1 MTVRIRVLVA
11 DDHAIVRE
19 GVHQLLS
26 QQPDIEV
33 VGEAA
38 DGAQVLD
45 LARKL
50 RPDLVL
56 MDIGMPGMNG
66 LEATRAL
73 KAEQPQTNVLV
84 LTMQEGED
92 YFFRLLQAGAS
103 GYVLKGAGSAELLS
117 AIRAVQQGGVY
128 LNPTMTKKVL
138 GDLLKR
144 PEQVN
149 ATSDRLTPREH
160 EVLKLIAE
168 GKTNREIADELVL
181 SLNTVQTHR
190 LHIMEK
196 LNLHNRAELVKYAIR
211 RGLIETG

>member
-1 MTVRIRVLVA
+1 MTARIRILVA

-26 QQPDIEV
+26 QEPDIEV

-38 DGAQVLD
+38 DGAQAVD

-66 LEATRAL
+66 LEATRVL
-73 KAEQPQTNVLV
+73 KAEQPQTDVLV

-117 AIRAVQQGGVY
+117 AIRAVRQGGVY

-138 GDLLKR
+138 GDVLKR
-144 PEQVN
+144 PEQ
-149 ATSDRLTPREH
+149 ARAASDPLTPRER
-160 EVLKLIAE
+160 EVLKLIAD
-168 GKTNREIADELVL
+168 GMTNREIADELVL
-181 SLNTVQTHR
+181 SLSTVQTHR

-196 LNLHNRAELVKYAIR
+196 LNLHNRTELVKYAIR
-211 RGLIETG
+211 RGLIESG

>member
-1 MTVRIRVLVA
+1 MTNRIRVVVA

-33 VGEAA
+33 VGEAS
-38 DGAQVLD
+38 DGVQALD

-50 RPDLVL
+50 KPDVVV

-73 KAEQPQTNVLV
+73 KAEQPQTRVLV

-103 GYVLKGAGSAELLS
+103 GYVLKGAGSGELLS
-117 AIRAVQQGGVY
+117 AIRAVEQDGIY
-128 LNPTMTKKVL
+128 INPTMTKKLLEDV
-138 GDLLKR
+138 LKR
-144 PEQVN
+144 PEQDKV
-149 ATSDRLTPREH
+149 TRDPLTPRER

-168 GKTNREIADELVL
+168 GMTNREIANELIL

-196 LNLHNRAELVKYAIR
+196 LDLHNRAELVKYAIR
-211 RGLIETG
+211 RGLIEEG

>member
-1 MTVRIRVLVA
+1 MTTRIRVVVA

-38 DGAQVLD
+38 DGLQALD

-50 RPDLVL
+50 KPDLVV

-92 YFFRLLQAGAS
+92 YFFRLLQAGAA
-103 GYVLKGAGSAELLS
+103 GYVLKGAGSGELLS
-117 AIRAVQQGGVY
+117 AIRAVQQDGVY
-128 LNPTMTKKVL
+128 LNPAMTRRVL
-138 GDLLKR
+138 RDVLNR
-144 PEQVN
+144 PQPDT
-149 ATSDRLTPREH
+149 AARDPLTPREH

-168 GKTNREIADELVL
+168 GKTNREIANELIL

-190 LHIMEK
+190 LHLMEK

-211 RGLIETG
+211 RGLIEAG

>member
-1 MTVRIRVLVA
+1 MTVRIRVIVA

-45 LARKL
+45 LARRLK
-50 RPDLVL
+50 PDLVL
-56 MDIGMPGMNG
+56 MDIGMPVMNG

-138 GDLLKR
+138 GDILKR
-144 PEQVN
+144 PEQAN
-149 ATSDRLTPREH
+149 AASDPLTPRER

-181 SLNTVQTHR
+181 SLSTVQTHR

-196 LNLHNRAELVKYAIR
+196 LNLHNRTELVKYAIR
-211 RGLIETG
+211 RGLIEAG

>member
-33 VGEAA
+33 VGEAS

-149 ATSDRLTPREH
+149 AASDRLTPREH

>member
-1 MTVRIRVLVA
+1 MTVKIRVLVA

-26 QQPDIEV
+26 HQPDIEV

-38 DGAQVLD
+38 DGAQAVA

-73 KAEQPQTNVLV
+73 KSEQPQMDVLV

-144 PEQVN
+144 PLD
-149 ATSDRLTPREH
+149 TRSCPPSGLRW
-160 EVLKLIAE
+160 
-168 GKTNREIADELVL
+168 
-181 SLNTVQTHR
+181 
-190 LHIMEK
+190 
-196 LNLHNRAELVKYAIR
+196 R
-211 RGLIETG
+211 RCEW